1 MVGYS
6 LAYNTLDNR
15 KSPTNGFSAEYK
27 QDIAGLG
34 GDVNFIKTSE
44 DARYYHAI
52 TNDVVGIARVQ
63 SGYLT
68 PWGGQDVPLLNRFF
82 GGPTLV
88 RGFAPNGIGPRD
100 LTPGSTMDKIGGT
113 AFWGT
118 SVEAQTAIPYLPSD
132 FALKFA
138 VFADAGSIW
147 ANGGIG
153 SLPALSQSFTLGNS
167 SVIRSSFGAGLIWGS
182 PFGAIR
188 VDYAMPITKA
198 PYDVTQRMSFS
209 AGGF

>member
-6 LAYNTLDNR
+6 LVYDTRDR
-15 KSPTNGFSAEYK
+15 KRSPTDGLFAEYK

-34 GDVNFIKTSE
+34 GDVNFIRTSE

-52 TNDVVGIARVQ
+52 TSDVTGMVRAQ
-63 SGYLT
+63 SGLLT
-68 PWGGQDVPLLNRFF
+68 PWGGKDVPLLNRFF

-100 LTPGSTMDKIGGT
+100 LTPGSTMDNIGGT

-118 SVEAQTAIPYLPSD
+118 SAEAQTSIPYLPSD

-138 VFADAGSIW
+138 VFADAGSVW
-147 ANGGIG
+147 GGNV
-153 SLPALSQSFTLGNS
+153 PALSQSFTVGNAGVMRS
-167 SVIRSSFGAGLIWGS
+167 SVGAGLIWGS
-182 PFGAIR
+182 PFGPIR
-188 VDYAMPITKA
+188 VDYAMPITKTG
-198 PYDVTQRMSFS
+198 YDVTQRMSFS
-209 AGGF
+209 AGGFY